1 MNFSGISWR
10 SNTVPGKP
18 CGKKKKKKRIKRR
31 ILNNY
36 EFLSFYF
43 TFTLYILYLGHFIN
57 IRRILCGHRF
67 HFLSIS
73 CQDGRVGLIHH
84 MCVLISQSCPI
95 LWDQMDCS
103 LPGSS
108 VHGISQARIL
118 EWVAISSSR
127 GSSWPRDQTHVPYT
141 GTQILIHSA
150 TREIPKCFI
159 SRC

>member
-1 MNFSGISWR
+1 MLFSQFVPPSPPPTCSFNYEFLRNFLEVQHCPWQAMWQ
-10 SNTVPGKP
+10 
-18 CGKKKKKKRIKRR
+18 KKKKKSIKRR

-127 GSSWPRDQTHVPYT
+127 GSS
-141 GTQILIHSA
+141 
-150 TREIPKCFI
+150 
-159 SRC
+159 